1 MRRFI
6 QAECLLI
13 ILCMLGLR
21 TTSNVLLCLVLSGLL
36 MILFTIKSLEEEISS
51 GFLFVQYLMSILFC
65 IATADYLSFLVFSA
79 FYVEEG
85 KRVKNAGFFL
95 PSGVYAVT
103 SICVKVVSL
112 WQIDTPRI
120 ILHILLLFMVSALLW
135 GLEYLV
141 KKYITAE
148 WQNKDVLRVAA
159 VNELVERKLR
169 QELIVKN
176 YLRERNARLEE
187 RETISRNIHNSV
199 GHSITAAIMTLD
211 AADMLYDTVPDKA
224 RERMNTAN
232 ARMRE
237 GLAAVRHAVRVLD
250 EENVYLTVG
259 DLIQN
264 FTTVVE
270 QFMMDTMIQVSTD
283 WESVP
288 RPISI
293 SREHTEFLTGA
304 LQELLTN
311 GVKHGA
317 ADRFV
322 VRLTADSCHVRLG
335 VSDNGKSDFA
345 QWNQEERIEKG
356 FGLKKLY
363 SYAERCGGSVV
374 ISNGESGQG
383 FAVELTLPNYSEERV
398 CETVSDF
405 ISRR

>member
-1 MRRFI
+1 MKMYSMRRFI
-6 QAECLLI
+6 QAEGLLI
-13 ILCMLGLR
+13 LLVILGIR
-21 TTSNVLLCLVLSGLL
+21 TTSQVLWSLILAGIL
-36 MILFTIKSLEEEISS
+36 MILITMKSLEEEISS
-51 GFLFVQYLMSILFC
+51 GFLFVQYLVSILFC

-85 KRVKNAGFFL
+85 IRVKNAGFFL
-95 PSGVYAVT
+95 PSSVYMLT
-103 SICVKVVSL
+103 TICAKVVGL
-112 WQIDTPRI
+112 WHIDTPRM

-211 AADMLYDTVPDKA
+211 AADMLYDTAPDKA

-250 EENVYLTVG
+250 EENVYLTVE
-259 DLIQN
+259 DMIQN
-264 FTTVVE
+264 FATVVE
-270 QFMMDTMIQVSTD
+270 QFTMDTMIRVSTD
-283 WESVP
+283 WETVP
-288 RPISI
+288 RIISI

-322 VRLTADSCHVRLG
+322 VRLTADSCHVRLW

-374 ISNGESGQG
+374 ISIGERGQG
-383 FAVELTLPNYSEERV
+383 FAVELTLLNDSEENKR
-398 CETVSDF
+398 E
-405 ISRR
+405 